1 VRINGVT
8 YHHPLANITNGA
20 GAAGGGGGAAPTG
33 KSYSFDGVDDY
44 VLANGAAPTIDWDG
58 SSSWSVSVWF
68 KDGGSTATPLYI
80 WSACASVG
88 ADNRFMG
95 ISTFEAG
102 GVGSVRFYGLQ
113 PTGLT
118 EAAWSP
124 TGASGRIDI
133 KATDPNGITP
143 GDGAWH
149 NVTLTANTTASTAQ
163 GVKIYLD
170 GMLAGYAQSSTVVK
184 DWVHFAFGCRIHTNG
199 TMRTAFFPGLIHQA
213 SIYDSELTAMQV
225 AGIYNNGNSTDET
238 ALTPAPDHYYRF
250 GNGDTE
256 FPTLKDYGSSPQD
269 GTAYNMTGASIVDE
283 YPSAMS
289 YLFDGVADY
298 IQADAVVASTGNF
311 DWQTDAQ
318 TVSVWFRTT
327 NTAQQALWSFG
338 HSSSSVKF
346 YYLQIQGTVGV
357 DGPRFKVIGKASSSA
372 GLFGK
377 NDATSSPHGAT
388 GEVWVQ
394 SDDPNGIDPSDG
406 DWHNIVITF
415 SGVAS
420 SAEAVKM
427 YVDGNYVGFSKS
439 RSSSLD
445 VSDFSIGV
453 FRYDG
458 ASDLEQYFAGN
469 IAQVSMW
476 TSALAAGD
484 ITMLYAGGN
493 SMDPRNLSSPP
504 QHFYRFGAGDAEFP
518 TLVDYG
524 SAPQDGTAVNMTA
537 SDIKKDSPP

>member
-1 VRINGVT
+1 MRINGVT

-44 VLANGAAPTIDWDG
+44 VLANGAASIIDFN
-58 SSSWSVSVWF
+58 SSAHSVSVWF
-68 KDGGSTATPLYI
+68 KIAPTAVALSGLWAFTNSAAATSRYWLSISASGSVVVYGWGNT
-80 WSACASVG
+80 
-88 ADNRFMG
+88 
-95 ISTFEAG
+95 G
-102 GVGSVRFYGLQ
+102 GVYPVGSGGAPVTSGSGL
-113 PTGLT
+113 
-118 EAAWSP
+118 
-124 TGASGRIDI
+124 D
-133 KATDPNGITP
+133 D
-143 GDGAWH
+143 DAWH
-149 NVTLTANTTASTAQ
+149 NVVVTYNGSNALNIYIDGGAPAAFVISAGTLTSDT
-163 GVKIYLD
+163 
-170 GMLAGYAQSSTVVK
+170 
-184 DWVHFAFGCRIHTNG
+184 FAFGARRLAGATSYAMNG
-199 TMRTAFFPGLIHQA
+199 LVHQA
-213 SIYDSELTAMQV
+213 SMYTSELTAMQV

-269 GTAYNMTGASIVDE
+269 GTAYNMTVASIVDE

-298 IQADAVVASTGNF
+298 IQADAVVAGTGNF

-439 RSSSLD
+439 RSSALD

-458 ASDLEQYFAGN
+458 GADKEQYFAGN